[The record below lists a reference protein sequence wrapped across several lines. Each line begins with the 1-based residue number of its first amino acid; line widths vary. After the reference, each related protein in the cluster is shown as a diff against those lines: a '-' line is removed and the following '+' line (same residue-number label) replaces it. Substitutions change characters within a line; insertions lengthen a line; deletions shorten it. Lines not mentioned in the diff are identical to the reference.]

1 MQKNE
6 RKLIKCK
13 QKNIYLMFFATSDA
27 NLTLFLMKNRVI
39 SDYNFTYTKIIIL
52 GITRKQRGLWR
63 FEVRKQR

>member
-1 MQKNE
+1 
-6 RKLIKCK
+6 
-13 QKNIYLMFFATSDA
+13 MFFATSDA

-63 FEVRKQR
+63 FEVREQR